1 MNSVSLVILAAL
13 SFSTSVHAESAMDQR
28 FPTSPQPSLTPGA
41 LCVTPNEYRYPE
53 KIPYCNRDVDG
64 ALKDQ
69 IVQRYD
75 ATFGYQ
81 IGKMGRRIFKIDHYI
96 PLCMGGS
103 NDETNLWPQH
113 PSVYINTDPL
123 EDMLCRKMF
132 EGKLKQVDAIRLIK
146 QAKANPSQ
154 AKTIVESM
162 NRI

>member
-1 MNSVSLVILAAL
+1 MKSVSLVILAAL
-13 SFSTSVHAESAMDQR
+13 TFTPFIHAQAAADQR

-64 ALKDQ
+64 ELKDQ

-81 IGKMGRRIFKIDHYI
+81 IEKMGRRNFKIDHYI

-113 PSVYINTDPL
+113 PSVYVITDPL
-123 EDMLCRKMF
+123 EDILCRKMF

-146 QAKANPSQ
+146 QAKGNLSQ
-154 AKTIVESM
+154 AKSIIESVVA
-162 NRI
+162 N